1 MHSLSFSTAPFQVIH
16 QQAHLP
22 RTSSGFRLILDIIA
36 RSPPHAL
43 VFVRTPS
50 QNSEYR
56 HRVAQHRL
64 ERRQQEKEAQ
74 HQAPPTN
81 PIHVSGLPDPFRQTS
96 SNPYVTTN
104 NNNMNNPYSQASPP
118 SHNTRPA
125 SVRSSD
131 GRVRLS
137 GAGTPQFPLSVSR
150 LSQSSLTNL
159 ANVTNL
165 HHNNHHSNSNNINN
179 NNNNNNG
186 LKRTDSARKS
196 NVDPTEHHTFLENG
210 SEESYQTPSPADSA
224 VGDLEQVLREKE
236 GEIVYL
242 RDTLEQ
248 NEQVIFR
255 VYEEKEKTWEREIRK
270 IKVKAFESIPLFTV
284 FFSTVPLHVNS
295 HRSSSTIIYIFHL
308 PGFVRDAA

>member
-1 MHSLSFSTAPFQVIH
+1 M
-16 QQAHLP
+16 
-22 RTSSGFRLILDIIA
+22 
-36 RSPPHAL
+36 
-43 VFVRTPS
+43 
-50 QNSEYR
+50 
-56 HRVAQHRL
+56 VAQHRL
-64 ERRQQEKEAQ
+64 ERRQQEKEAQQQQQ

-96 SNPYVTTN
+96 SNPYVTTTTTN
-104 NNNMNNPYSQASPP
+104 NNNPYSQASPP
-118 SHNTRPA
+118 SHSTRPA

-131 GRVRLS
+131 GGRVRLS

-159 ANVTNL
+159 ANVTSNL

-179 NNNNNNG
+179 NNNINIG

-196 NVDPTEHHTFLENG
+196 NVDPTEHQTFLENG
-210 SEESYQTPSPADSA
+210 SEENYQTPSPADSA

-270 IKVKAFESIPLFTV
+270 IKVKAFHRFL
-284 FFSTVPLHVNS
+284 STVP
-295 HRSSSTIIYIFHL
+295 HRAHSSSSTSTLDCSPPTNLHRVCTR
-308 PGFVRDAA
+308 PS